1 MTLGLTSSGAIKIKT
16 DNGTTR
22 AVNCACC
29 GGCECGIIIPQELR
43 ELVANATISTVT
55 MYGYY
60 PQYFDI
66 DLYGPNTWRAYWT
79 EEDPEG
85 TSELYDAEIRY
96 DITTGC
102 LSRVYPMTWIPQPPV
117 YGPTGGIIQGIGSIG
132 TPEGC
137 GEIEPFVTATFTING
152 AGGYPYYYLTGFDY
166 TSGAN
171 YGVVPPPNLVF
182 T

>member
-1 MTLGLTSSGAIKIKT
+1 MTLGRTSSGAIKIKT
-16 DNGTTR
+16 DGGLR

-79 EEDPEG
+79 EEDPSG

-137 GEIEPFVTATFTING
+137 GEVEPFVTATFTING

-182 T
+182 S